1 MSRSVREANAKRKV
15 GRYEQGGYSVSR
27 DKFAWLTL
35 VVGAVLLSV
44 LVAAGT
50 GESGFSLPLLTML
63 LISEF
68 GFLVTGAG
76 AFLGAREW
84 VRNGFRPGVSLVAV
98 MCGLLSVWFA
108 IRGYAIWEHVSALKG

>member
-1 MSRSVREANAKRKV
+1 MKQNRINRAHFPYVAAIL
-15 GRYEQGGYSVSR
+15 GG
-27 DKFAWLTL
+27 
-35 VVGAVLLSV
+35 VLLVILLLTDGSH
-44 LVAAGT
+44 GDT
-50 GESGFSLPLLTML
+50 GFTLPLLTLL

-84 VRNGFRPGVSLVAV
+84 VRNGFRHGVSLVAV